1 MFSLI
6 IKKFVKN
13 YDDVKD
19 NEVRT
24 KYGVVSGGVGIFLN
38 IVLFA
43 VKYLAGILS
52 GSVAIRADA
61 LNNLSDAGSSII
73 TLIGFRMAS
82 AKPDEDHP
90 FGHGRVE
97 YLSAL
102 AVSMIIIFMGFE
114 IGKTSIEKIIS
125 PDPSEITAI
134 TVGILVFSILIKFYM
149 FSYNKRFGEKID
161 SAAMKATAIDSLSD
175 VASTSVVLL
184 SMIIMKLF
192 SVDIDGWCGVLVAIF
207 ILKAGIETAKDTLT
221 DLLGKP
227 SSPELIKEIEDIVGS
242 HKEIIGMHDLVIHDY
257 GPGRMMISLHGEIPA
272 NGDILTLHDVIDN
285 LEKELAA
292 KLNCNVVIH
301 LDPVDTENPQLQELK
316 EEMEGILYEIEP
328 DITMHDFRMVSG
340 PTHTNIIFDILIPY
354 NCKISDSDIK
364 KTIYKAVHERH
375 DNFFCVIHIDR
386 PYV

>member
-134 TVGILVFSILIKFYM
+134 TVGILVFSILVKFYM

-227 SSPELIKEIEDIVGS
+227 PSPELIKEIEDIVGA

-340 PTHTNIIFDILIPY
+340 PTHTNIIFDIVIPY

>member
-24 KYGVVSGGVGIFLN
+24 KYGVVSGSVGIFLN

-134 TVGILVFSILIKFYM
+134 TVGILVFSILVKFYM

-227 SSPELIKEIEDIVGS
+227 SSPELIKEIEDIVGA

-328 DITMHDFRMVSG
+328 DITMHDFRMISG
-340 PTHTNIIFDILIPY
+340 PTHTNIIFDIVIPY

>member
-134 TVGILVFSILIKFYM
+134 TVGILVFSILVKFYM

-227 SSPELIKEIEDIVGS
+227 PSPELIKEIEDIVGS
-242 HKEIIGMHDLVIHDY
+242 HKEIIGTHDLVIHDY

-340 PTHTNIIFDILIPY
+340 PTHTNIIFDIVIPY

>member
-24 KYGVVSGGVGIFLN
+24 KYGVVSGSVGIFLN

-114 IGKTSIEKIIS
+114 IGKTSIEKIMS

-134 TVGILVFSILIKFYM
+134 TVGILVFSILVKFYM

>member
-24 KYGVVSGGVGIFLN
+24 KYGVVSGSVGIFLN

-125 PDPSEITAI
+125 PDTSEITAI
-134 TVGILVFSILIKFYM
+134 TVGILVFSILVKFYM

-227 SSPELIKEIEDIVGS
+227 PSPELIKEIEDIVGS

-340 PTHTNIIFDILIPY
+340 PTHTNIIFDIVIPY

>member
-125 PDPSEITAI
+125 QGPQRDNSYHCWHTC
-134 TVGILVFSILIKFYM
+134 VFYP
-149 FSYNKRFGEKID
+149 R
-161 SAAMKATAIDSLSD
+161 
-175 VASTSVVLL
+175 
-184 SMIIMKLF
+184 
-192 SVDIDGWCGVLVAIF
+192 
-207 ILKAGIETAKDTLT
+207 
-221 DLLGKP
+221 
-227 SSPELIKEIEDIVGS
+227 
-242 HKEIIGMHDLVIHDY
+242 
-257 GPGRMMISLHGEIPA
+257 
-272 NGDILTLHDVIDN
+272 
-285 LEKELAA
+285 
-292 KLNCNVVIH
+292 
-301 LDPVDTENPQLQELK
+301 
-316 EEMEGILYEIEP
+316 
-328 DITMHDFRMVSG
+328 
-340 PTHTNIIFDILIPY
+340 
-354 NCKISDSDIK
+354 
-364 KTIYKAVHERH
+364 
-375 DNFFCVIHIDR
+375 
-386 PYV
+386 